1 MKMVEKVARAIH
13 NSDPDG
19 LGALPWDELEDWQT
33 EFYISD
39 ARAAIE
45 AMRWPTSDAMCKD
58 DNATRWLGYIESD
71 RYGSEPDVPTRASLV
86 FTAMIDAALNEGKP

>member
-1 MKMVEKVARAIH
+1 MVEKVARAIH

-19 LGALPWDELEDWQT
+19 LGALPWDELEDWQR

-45 AMRWPTSDAMCKD
+45 AMREPTEFMVRSLPERAVWQDEAAM
-58 DNATRWLGYIESD
+58 NYRLLIA
-71 RYGSEPDVPTRASLV
+71 
-86 FTAMIDAALNEGKP
+86 AALNESEG